1 MTQLIKVWTDAG
13 GSKPVAM
20 LARVIDEHDGLYTVQ
35 YFSAT
40 EDRDHGRI
48 IYRYEDETY
57 EIDDDSI
64 TEYLDS
70 VDESDV
76 GYNKIA
82 EDACVKDSSDSDED
96 YVPSEED
103 EEEED
108 EEDEPDEEEEDQE
121 DYYAEE
127 D

>member
-1 MTQLIKVWTDAG
+1 MIQLVKVWTDAG

-20 LARVIDEHDGLYTVQ
+20 LARVVEERDGVYTVQ
-35 YFSAT
+35 YFSGT

-76 GYNKIA
+76 GYIKIA
-82 EDACVKDSSDSDED
+82 EDAWVKDSESDED
-96 YVPSEED
+96 YVPSEEED
-103 EEEED
+103 EEGEEEEEED
-108 EEDEPDEEEEDQE
+108 PEEEDQE
-121 DYYAEE
+121 DYYVEE